1 MAEKAKA
8 DKKAEQARFSDG
20 ARVFRLPKSLSFFPF
35 GVGGAHNTASLLPY
49 GVQEGSKLES
59 HSRVTSP
66 KIRDRRPY
74 TRPFL
79 ADGAPA
85 AVLGASHAQVGQYL
99 EKSSMG
105 PNP

>member
-66 KIRDRRPY
+66 KIRD
-74 TRPFL
+74 
-79 ADGAPA
+79 
-85 AVLGASHAQVGQYL
+85 VLGASHAQVGQYL